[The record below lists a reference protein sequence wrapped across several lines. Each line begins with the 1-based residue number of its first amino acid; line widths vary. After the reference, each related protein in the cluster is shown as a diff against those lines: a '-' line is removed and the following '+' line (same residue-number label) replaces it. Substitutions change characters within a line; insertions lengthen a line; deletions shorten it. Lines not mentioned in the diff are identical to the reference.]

1 MLEILTT
8 GGTIDKVYFDKKSN
22 YEVGDPFVEELLHK
36 MNVNISFKVK
46 SLMKIDSLDMTDIHR
61 EEILNYLKNSTAN
74 NFLITHGTDS
84 IVETAIYLKK
94 ISDKTIVVLTGS
106 LKPAIFIDNDAIFNV
121 GSALTSAQILKNGVY
136 IVINGQVFNPDNVR
150 KNLEK
155 NIFETIN

>member
-22 YEVGDPFVEELLHK
+22 YEVGDPFVEELLRK

-61 EEILNYLKNSTAN
+61 EEILNYIMNSNAN

-84 IVETAIYLKK
+84 IVETAIFLKK
-94 ISDKTIVVLTGS
+94 FSDKTIVLTGS

>member
-46 SLMKIDSLDMTDIHR
+46 SLMRIDSLDMTDIHR
-61 EEILNYLKNSTAN
+61 VEILNYIMNSNSN

-94 ISDKTIVVLTGS
+94 ISDKTIVLTGS

-121 GSALTSAQILKNGVY
+121 GSALTSAQILKKGVY

-150 KNLEK
+150 KNLDK

>member
-1 MLEILTT
+1 MIEILTT

-46 SLMKIDSLDMTDIHR
+46 SLMKIDSLDMTDINR
-61 EEILNYLKNSTAN
+61 EEILNYIMNSNAN

-94 ISDKTIVVLTGS
+94 ISDKTIVLTGS

-121 GSALTSAQILKNGVY
+121 GSALTSAQILKKGVY
-136 IVINGQVFNPDNVR
+136 IVINGQVFNPNSVR
-150 KNLEK
+150 KN
-155 NIFETIN
+155 NN

>member
-36 MNVNISFKVK
+36 MNVNISFMVK
-46 SLMKIDSLDMTDIHR
+46 SLMRIDSLDMTDIHR

-94 ISDKTIVVLTGS
+94 ISDKTIVLTGS

>member
-22 YEVGDPFVEELLHK
+22 YEVGDPFVDELLRK

-46 SLMKIDSLDMTDIHR
+46 SLMKIDSLDMTDIDR
-61 EEILNYLKNSTAN
+61 EEILNYIKNSNAN

-94 ISDKTIVVLTGS
+94 ISDKTIVLTGS

>member
-46 SLMKIDSLDMTDIHR
+46 SLMRIDSLDMTDIHR
-61 EEILNYLKNSTAN
+61 EEILNYIKNSNAN

-94 ISDKTIVVLTGS
+94 ISDKTIVLTGS

>member
-1 MLEILTT
+1 MIEILTT

-22 YEVGDPFVEELLHK
+22 YEVGDPFVEELLRK

-46 SLMKIDSLDMTDIHR
+46 SLMKIDSLDMTDIDR
-61 EEILNYLKNSTAN
+61 EEILNYIKNSNAN

-94 ISDKTIVVLTGS
+94 ISDKTIVLTGS

-121 GSALTSAQILKNGVY
+121 GSALTSAQILKKGVY
-136 IVINGQVFNPDNVR
+136 IVINGQVFNPNSVR

>member
-46 SLMKIDSLDMTDIHR
+46 SLMRIDSLDMTDIHR
-61 EEILNYLKNSTAN
+61 EVILKYIINSNAN

-94 ISDKTIVVLTGS
+94 ITDKTIVLTGS

-121 GSALTSAQILKNGVY
+121 GSALTSAQILNNGVY

-155 NIFETIN
+155 NVFETIN

>member
-8 GGTIDKVYFDKKSN
+8 GGTIDKVYFDKKNN
-22 YEVGDPFVEELLHK
+22 YEVGEPFIEELLNK

-46 SLMKIDSLDMTDIHR
+46 SLMRIDSIDMTDVHR
-61 EEILNYLKNSTAN
+61 ELILNHIINSNAN
-74 NFLITHGTDS
+74 NFLITHGTDT

-94 ISDKTIVVLTGS
+94 ISDKTIVLTGS

-121 GSALTSAQILKNGVY
+121 GSALTSSQILKKGVY

>member
-22 YEVGDPFVEELLHK
+22 YEVGDPFVEDLLHK

-46 SLMKIDSLDMTDIHR
+46 SLMKIDSLDMTDIDR
-61 EEILNYLKNSTAN
+61 EEILNYIKNSNAN

-94 ISDKTIVVLTGS
+94 ISDKTIVLTGS

-121 GSALTSAQILKNGVY
+121 GSALTSAQILKKGVY

>member
-61 EEILNYLKNSTAN
+61 KEILNYVKNSNAN

-94 ISDKTIVVLTGS
+94 ISDKTIVLTGS

-121 GSALTSAQILKNGVY
+121 GSALTSAQILKKGVY

>member
-46 SLMKIDSLDMTDIHR
+46 SLMRIDSLDMTDIHR
-61 EEILNYLKNSTAN
+61 EEILNYAKNSNAN

-94 ISDKTIVVLTGS
+94 ISDKTIVLTGS

-121 GSALTSAQILKNGVY
+121 GSALTSAQILKKGVY

>member
-46 SLMKIDSLDMTDIHR
+46 SLMRIDSLDMTDIHR
-61 EEILNYLKNSTAN
+61 EVILKYIINSNAN

-94 ISDKTIVVLTGS
+94 ITDKTIVLTGS

-121 GSALTSAQILKNGVY
+121 GSAFTSAQILKNGVY

>member
-8 GGTIDKVYFDKKSN
+8 GGTIDQGYFDNKSN

-46 SLMKIDSLDMTDIHR
+46 SLMRIDSLDMTDNHR
-61 EEILNYLKNSTAN
+61 EKILNYIMNSNAN

-84 IVETAIYLKK
+84 IVETAIFLKK
-94 ISDKTIVVLTGS
+94 FSDKTIVLTGS

-121 GSALTSAQILKNGVY
+121 GSALTSAQILKKGVY

>member
-8 GGTIDKVYFDKKSN
+8 GGTIDKVYFDNKSN

-36 MNVNISFKVK
+36 MNVNISFMVK
-46 SLMKIDSLDMTDIHR
+46 SLMRIDSLDMTDIHR
-61 EEILNYLKNSTAN
+61 EEILNYIMNSNAN

-94 ISDKTIVVLTGS
+94 ISDKTIVLTGS

>member
-22 YEVGDPFVEELLHK
+22 YEVGDPFVEELLRK

-61 EEILNYLKNSTAN
+61 EEILNYIKNSNAN

-94 ISDKTIVVLTGS
+94 ISDKTIVLTGS

-136 IVINGQVFNPDNVR
+136 IVINGQVFNPNNVR

>member
-1 MLEILTT
+1 
-8 GGTIDKVYFDKKSN
+8 
-22 YEVGDPFVEELLHK
+22 
-36 MNVNISFKVK
+36 
-46 SLMKIDSLDMTDIHR
+46 MTDIDR
-61 EEILNYLKNSTAN
+61 EEILNYIKNSNAN

-94 ISDKTIVVLTGS
+94 ISDKTIVLTGS

>member
-46 SLMKIDSLDMTDIHR
+46 SLMKIDSLEMTDIHR
-61 EEILNYLKNSTAN
+61 EEILNYIKNSNTN

-94 ISDKTIVVLTGS
+94 ISDKTIVLTGS

-121 GSALTSAQILKNGVY
+121 GSALTSAQILKKGVY

>member
-1 MLEILTT
+1 
-8 GGTIDKVYFDKKSN
+8 
-22 YEVGDPFVEELLHK
+22 
-36 MNVNISFKVK
+36 MNVNSSFKVK

-61 EEILNYLKNSTAN
+61 EEILNYAKNSNAN

-94 ISDKTIVVLTGS
+94 ILDKTIVLTGS

>member
-1 MLEILTT
+1 MLKILTT

-46 SLMKIDSLDMTDIHR
+46 SLMRIDSLDMTDIHR
-61 EEILNYLKNSTAN
+61 VEILNYIMNSNSN

-94 ISDKTIVVLTGS
+94 ISDKTIVLTGS

>member
-22 YEVGDPFVEELLHK
+22 YEVGDPFVEELLNK

-46 SLMKIDSLDMTDIHR
+46 SLMKIDSLDMTDIDR
-61 EEILNYLKNSTAN
+61 EEILNYIKNSNAN

-94 ISDKTIVVLTGS
+94 ISDKTIVLTGS

-136 IVINGQVFNPDNVR
+136 IVINGQVFNTDNVR

>member
-46 SLMKIDSLDMTDIHR
+46 SLMRIDSLDMTDIHR
-61 EEILNYLKNSTAN
+61 EVILKHIINSNAN

-94 ISDKTIVVLTGS
+94 ITDKTIVLTGS

-121 GSALTSAQILKNGVY
+121 GSALTSAQILNNGVY

-155 NIFETIN
+155 NVFETIN

>member
-94 ISDKTIVVLTGS
+94 ILYKTIVLTGS

-121 GSALTSAQILKNGVY
+121 GSALTSAQILKKGVY

>member
-46 SLMKIDSLDMTDIHR
+46 SLMRIDSLDMTDIHR
-61 EEILNYLKNSTAN
+61 VEILNYIMNSNSN

-94 ISDKTIVVLTGS
+94 ISDKTIVLTGS

-121 GSALTSAQILKNGVY
+121 GSALTSAQILKKGVY

>member
-46 SLMKIDSLDMTDIHR
+46 SLMKIDSLEMTDIHR
-61 EEILNYLKNSTAN
+61 EEILNYIKNSNSN

-94 ISDKTIVVLTGS
+94 ISDKTIVLTGS

>member
-46 SLMKIDSLDMTDIHR
+46 SLMRIDSLDMTDIHR
-61 EEILNYLKNSTAN
+61 EEILNYAKNSNAN

-94 ISDKTIVVLTGS
+94 ISDKTIVLTGS

-121 GSALTSAQILKNGVY
+121 GSALTSAQILKKGVY
-136 IVINGQVFNPDNVR
+136 IVINGQVFNPNNVR
-150 KNLEK
+150 KNLDK

>member
-46 SLMKIDSLDMTDIHR
+46 SLLRIDSLDMTDVHR
-61 EEILNYLKNSTAN
+61 KVILNYIINSNAN

-94 ISDKTIVVLTGS
+94 ILDKTIVLTGS

-121 GSALTSAQILKNGVY
+121 GSALTSAQILKKGVY

>member
-61 EEILNYLKNSTAN
+61 EEILNYVKNSNAN

-94 ISDKTIVVLTGS
+94 ISDKTIVLTGS

-121 GSALTSAQILKNGVY
+121 GSALTSAQILKKGVY

>member
-46 SLMKIDSLDMTDIHR
+46 SLMRIDSLDMTDIHR
-61 EEILNYLKNSTAN
+61 VEILNYIKNSNAN

-94 ISDKTIVVLTGS
+94 ISDKTIVLTGS

-121 GSALTSAQILKNGVY
+121 GSALTSAQILKKGVY

>member
-46 SLMKIDSLDMTDIHR
+46 SLMRIDSLDMTDIHR
-61 EEILNYLKNSTAN
+61 EEILNYIINSNAN

-84 IVETAIYLKK
+84 IVETAIFLKTF
-94 ISDKTIVVLTGS
+94 SDKTIVLTGS

-121 GSALTSAQILKNGVY
+121 GSALTSAQILKKGVY

>member
-46 SLMKIDSLDMTDIHR
+46 SLMKIDSLEMTDIHR
-61 EEILNYLKNSTAN
+61 EEILNYIKNSN
-74 NFLITHGTDS
+74 SINFLITHGTDS

-94 ISDKTIVVLTGS
+94 ISDKTIVLTGS

-121 GSALTSAQILKNGVY
+121 GSALTSAQILKKGVY

>member
-46 SLMKIDSLDMTDIHR
+46 SLMRIDSLDMTDIHR
-61 EEILNYLKNSTAN
+61 EVILTYIINSNAN

-94 ISDKTIVVLTGS
+94 ITDKTIVLTGS

-121 GSALTSAQILKNGVY
+121 GSALTSAQILNNGVY

-155 NIFETIN
+155 NVFETIN

>member
-61 EEILNYLKNSTAN
+61 EEILNYVKNSNTN

-84 IVETAIYLKK
+84 IVDTAIYLKK
-94 ISDKTIVVLTGS
+94 ISDKTIVLTGS

>member
-22 YEVGDPFVEELLHK
+22 YEVGDPFVEELLRK

-46 SLMKIDSLDMTDIHR
+46 SLMKIDSLDMTNIHR
-61 EEILNYLKNSTAN
+61 EEILNYIMNSNAN

-94 ISDKTIVVLTGS
+94 ISDKTIVLTGS

-121 GSALTSAQILKNGVY
+121 GSALTSAQILKKGVY

>member
-46 SLMKIDSLDMTDIHR
+46 SLMRIDSLDMTDIHR
-61 EEILNYLKNSTAN
+61 EVILKYTINSNAN

-94 ISDKTIVVLTGS
+94 ITDKTIVLTGS

-121 GSALTSAQILKNGVY
+121 GSALTSAQILNNGVY

-155 NIFETIN
+155 NVFETIN

>member
-61 EEILNYLKNSTAN
+61 KEILNYVNNSDAN

-94 ISDKTIVVLTGS
+94 ISDKTIVLTGS

-121 GSALTSAQILKNGVY
+121 GSALTSAQILENGVY

-150 KNLEK
+150 KNLDFSK
-155 NIFETIN
+155 NIY

>member
-61 EEILNYLKNSTAN
+61 EEILNYIMNSNAN

-94 ISDKTIVVLTGS
+94 ISDKTIVLTGS

>member
-22 YEVGDPFVEELLHK
+22 YEVGDPFVEELLLK

-46 SLMKIDSLDMTDIHR
+46 SLMRIDSLDMTDIHR
-61 EEILNYLKNSTAN
+61 EVILTYIINSNVN

-94 ISDKTIVVLTGS
+94 ITDKTIVLTGS

-121 GSALTSAQILKNGVY
+121 GSALTSAQILNNGVY

-155 NIFETIN
+155 NVFETIN

>member
-46 SLMKIDSLDMTDIHR
+46 SLMRIDSLDMTDIHR
-61 EEILNYLKNSTAN
+61 EEILNYIINSNAN

-94 ISDKTIVVLTGS
+94 ISDKTIVLTGS

>member
-22 YEVGDPFVEELLHK
+22 YEVGDPFVEELLRK

-46 SLMKIDSLDMTDIHR
+46 SLMKIDSLEMTDIHR
-61 EEILNYLKNSTAN
+61 EEILNYIKNSN
-74 NFLITHGTDS
+74 SINFLITHGTDS

-94 ISDKTIVVLTGS
+94 ISDKTIVLTGS

-121 GSALTSAQILKNGVY
+121 GSALTSAQILKKGVY